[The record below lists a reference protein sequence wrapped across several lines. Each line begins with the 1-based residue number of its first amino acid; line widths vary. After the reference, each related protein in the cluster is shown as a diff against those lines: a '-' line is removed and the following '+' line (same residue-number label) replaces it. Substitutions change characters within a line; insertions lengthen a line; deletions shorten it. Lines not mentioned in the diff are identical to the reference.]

1 MSKRLCQSRNLVMM
15 YIENMERKYL
25 ADVGGVFSFSVL
37 GVGVGVGVF
46 RGVGVRSSWGS
57 TVGVFG
63 GSGVC
68 LGDVLDSG
76 VRSRIGSR
84 VERGVS
90 SLCGAS
96 CFGVWFTLSG
106 VVGTGWK
113 LFLLFGVGDFL
124 FLGRGLKGFGC

>member
-1 MSKRLCQSRNLVMM
+1 MK
-15 YIENMERKYL
+15 RKYL
-25 ADVGGVFSFSVL
+25 ADVRGVFSFSVL

-46 RGVGVRSSWGS
+46 RGVGVRSSGGS

-68 LGDVLDSG
+68 LGVCLGGFLDSG
-76 VRSRIGSR
+76 VGSRIGSR
-84 VERGVS
+84 VELGVS
-90 SLCGAS
+90 SSCGAS
-96 CFGVWFTLSG
+96 CFGVWFTLNG

-124 FLGRGLKGFGC
+124 FLGAGLKGFGC